1 MIIRP
6 ALHKGLNSSLD
17 GRCHPYNCNFP
28 IVNRKWHFKGIEFQS
43 SLKSKGKVFPLSNK
57 L

>member
-1 MIIRP
+1 MIISP
-6 ALHKGLNSSLD
+6 ALPKGLNSSMD
-17 GRCHPYNCNFP
+17 GRRHPSSCYFL

-43 SLKSKGKVFPLSNK
+43 SLKSKGKVSPLSNK